1 MVGQQWLRLA
11 GNRSTRVRGTPTIN
25 GDQLYHENAQDDLV
39 CLDAKTGRKIWEVNL
54 ASRFQGRKDGYG
66 RAESVL
72 INGDRV
78 ICCPGGVTA
87 MAALDKKTG
96 QTVWNS
102 ASAGEPA
109 GYASPILVE
118 CGGLRMVFTMAS
130 KSLICVNADSG
141 ELLWRY
147 EHYTPRY
154 VANCVTPIY
163 HDGHVFLS
171 GGYGLGS
178 ALLKIGIKAGKSS
191 AVPVWRSK
199 DLDNRHGGVV
209 LVDGYLYGSA
219 HFSNNAKWI
228 CLDWK
233 TGRKMYADRGVGEGS
248 LTCAGGMLYTMSE
261 RGAVGLVEPTPSGFR
276 LVSRFKLPEGGEGPA
291 WAHPV
296 VCSGRLYL
304 RHADRLYAYD
314 VRAIQ

>member
-11 GNRSTRVRGTPTIN
+11 GNGSAQHRGTPTIN
-25 GDQLYHENAQDDLV
+25 GDRLYHENAQDDLV

-87 MAALDKKTG
+87 MAALDKNRPDGLELGRWRGFGRLCLAHSGGVRGITDGFHDGLQVPDLRQRG
-96 QTVWNS
+96 QRRV
-102 ASAGEPA
+102 ALAIRA
-109 GYASPILVE
+109 LY
-118 CGGLRMVFTMAS
+118 
-130 KSLICVNADSG
+130 
-141 ELLWRY
+141 
-147 EHYTPRY
+147 PRC

-261 RGAVGLVEPTPSGFR
+261 RGAVGLVKPTPSGFR

-291 WAHPV
+291 DHPV